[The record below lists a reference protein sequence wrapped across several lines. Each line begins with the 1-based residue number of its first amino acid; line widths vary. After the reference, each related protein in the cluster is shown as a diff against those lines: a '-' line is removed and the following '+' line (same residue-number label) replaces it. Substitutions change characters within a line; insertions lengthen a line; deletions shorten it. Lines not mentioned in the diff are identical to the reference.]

1 MALTAK
7 QRKELLEKGRSVN
20 LSPDDPKFQKP
31 QRHDPHKIFSKIVP
45 QKDPLP
51 SDGRPSAITTGRPV
65 VPPADRRPLP
75 PADRRDGSRGEKE
88 RITTG

>member
-31 QRHDPHKIFSKIVP
+31 TRHDPHKVFSKVVP

-51 SDGRPSAITTGRPV
+51 SRRPTVGHYHRPTGSTTGRPSV
-65 VPPADRRPLP
+65 V
-75 PADRRDGSRGEKE
+75 
-88 RITTG
+88 TTGRP